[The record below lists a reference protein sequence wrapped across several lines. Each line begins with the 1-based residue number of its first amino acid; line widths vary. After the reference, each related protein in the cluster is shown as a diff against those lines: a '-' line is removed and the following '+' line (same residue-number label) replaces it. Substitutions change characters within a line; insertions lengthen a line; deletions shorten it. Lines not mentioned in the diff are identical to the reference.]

1 MLLLCEISP
10 EKKDYQHEG
19 TTAETLRENMRRS
32 KEGKRDGEGEISQ
45 EEREERRRRTGHAR

>member
-32 KEGKRDGEGEISQ
+32 KEGKRGGEGER
-45 EEREERRRRTGHAR
+45 EREERRRRTGHAR